1 MGAWEQ
7 VGQGHHATGS
17 IAQVAAQYR
26 GSVPSRYGLW
36 DGGRSPNLHVRL
48 NKIPAAAAWFMLDN
62 DGGRRNRA
70 SQPSGTC
77 EKPPPVLRGGRVVAY
92 VICPVS
98 SPDPG
103 DAAKQA
109 SSILTSYFQVTSPGL
124 NL

>member
-48 NKIPAAAAWFMLDN
+48 NKIPAVAAWFMLDN

-77 EKPPPVLRGGRVVAY
+77 EKPPPVPPWWPSR
-92 VICPVS
+92 S
-98 SPDPG
+98 
-103 DAAKQA
+103 
-109 SSILTSYFQVTSPGL
+109 VTSPGL